1 MSSANAPRKVFFTR
15 NWPYAIDLLRQR
27 IGNSAAIEIDAFASE
42 DTCIPREELLQRVKG
57 CSGIFCLYTDT
68 IDAELLDAAGPSLR
82 VVSTT
87 SVGFNHIDV
96 EACKARNIRVGHT
109 PGVLDVAVAETAVA
123 LTFATKR
130 RLLECAASA
139 KNGEWGVWQP
149 FQYCGSDITGSTVG
163 VVGLGR
169 IGATYARMLKNGFC
183 CKILYTGPREKP
195 EVAKSLGG
203 DPGSI
208 EYVDME
214 TLLRESDIVSLHQPL
229 TEATRGSIGAK
240 ELEFMKPSAVLINT
254 GRGELVDQD
263 ALVEALQNKAIA
275 AAGLDATTPEPLPPS
290 HPLYSLENCI
300 VLPHVGS
307 ASTKTRQV
315 MARIAVDNVLAGVT
329 GEELPHAVC

>member
-1 MSSANAPRKVFFTR
+1 
-15 NWPYAIDLLRQR
+15 
-27 IGNSAAIEIDAFASE
+27 
-42 DTCIPREELLQRVKG
+42 
-57 CSGIFCLYTDT
+57 
-68 IDAELLDAAGPSLR
+68 
-82 VVSTT
+82 
-87 SVGFNHIDV
+87 
-96 EACKARNIRVGHT
+96 
-109 PGVLDVAVAETAVA
+109 
-123 LTFATKR
+123 
-130 RLLECAASA
+130 
-139 KNGEWGVWQP
+139 
-149 FQYCGSDITGSTVG
+149 
-163 VVGLGR
+163 
-169 IGATYARMLKNGFC
+169 MLKNGFC

-240 ELEFMKPSAVLINT
+240 ELEFMKSSAVLINT